1 VLVNPDS
8 SEIELPILNVK
19 DTENVIAFETYDKG
33 DTFYWTL
40 TLLGKRN
47 RALLH
52 GSCREML
59 IDEPVRKKR

>member
-1 VLVNPDS
+1 
-8 SEIELPILNVK
+8 
-19 DTENVIAFETYDKG
+19 
-33 DTFYWTL
+33 L